1 MFTIV
6 FYETPTG
13 LRPATEFI
21 LSLPKKLQA
30 KAIRDLDILAEYGP
44 QLREPYSKHLKQG
57 LFELRIQV
65 AGDAARI
72 FYFFFVGETVVLV
85 DGFIKKTQKTPTEA
99 VEKALRYKADHE
111 RRSTK

>member
-30 KAIRDLDILAEYGP
+30 KAIRDIDIL
-44 QLREPYSKHLKQG
+44 
-57 LFELRIQV
+57 
-65 AGDAARI
+65 
-72 FYFFFVGETVVLV
+72 
-85 DGFIKKTQKTPTEA
+85 
-99 VEKALRYKADHE
+99 ADHE
-111 RRSTK
+111 RRPTK